1 MSVERTSLSLI
12 GFGFTIAQFFNQLR
26 QSGTLPHETRSPRDF
41 GVALIALGIAS
52 LLLGIV
58 SHVKFMLGVR
68 AERQQLIGDRLI
80 HGESAYP
87 VSISLIVAV
96 LLLGIGLLAIA
107 SVALSVGPFH

>member
-1 MSVERTSLSLI
+1 
-12 GFGFTIAQFFNQLR
+12 
-26 QSGTLPHETRSPRDF
+26 
-41 GVALIALGIAS
+41 VALIALGIAT
-52 LLLGIV
+52 LTLGIV
-58 SHVKFMLGVR
+58 NHVKFMLGVR